1 MPQTATHPTTPQEEK
16 PQNLKERLNLLNYG
30 IFLQALV
37 ATMGSLYFSTFGDP
51 LRNLQDGRLFPS
63 SGGFEPCELC
73 WFGRILMYPLVLIS
87 GVALLKEDKGFTDY
101 VLPLSIPGVALA
113 FYHYGL
119 QKLNFPNPFRCTA
132 ANPCSALQV
141 NYFGFMT
148 IPFLEFVA
156 FCVITALA
164 VWQVKTRRKL
174 AAVSKNE

>member
-1 MPQTATHPTTPQEEK
+1 MSHPTVTTLEQ
-16 PQNLKERLNLLNYG
+16 RLNFLNYG

-37 ATMGSLYFSTFGDP
+37 ATLGSLYFSTYGDP
-51 LRNLQDGRLFPS
+51 VANLMSGRLFPT

-87 GVALLKEDKGFTDY
+87 GVALLKEDRKFTDY
-101 VLPLSIPGVALA
+101 VLPLSIPGLALG

-119 QKLNFPNPFRCTA
+119 QKFAFPNPFRCTA

-141 NYFGFMT
+141 DYLGFIT

-156 FCVITALA
+156 FTVITGLA
-164 VWQVKTRRKL
+164 IWQVKTRRAL
-174 AAVSKNE
+174 AAANKHNVKED